1 MPLVF
6 AAKNKYFC
14 SVTVSV
20 RLNYYEQRMS
30 DTQHTLLIALSN
42 YTLLGIVQTIEYL
55 LDINNKTEYG

>member
-14 SVTVSV
+14 GVTISV

-42 YTLLGIVQTIEYL
+42 YTLLGIVQTIYMRM
-55 LDINNKTEYG
+55 T

>member
-1 MPLVF
+1 MPLVL

-14 SVTVSV
+14 GVTISV